1 MRISHS
7 GRGAA
12 RLAHLHGVQGVGG
25 SNPLAP
31 TDLIKPSI
39 DGFILYIAL
48 MDSNEEIFSLP
59 LNKHS
64 IVSLILGLLT
74 AISFCGGVMPIP
86 LTGFVCFPTSFLLG
100 LSALIYGAISLRRI
114 KKHNESGHS
123 MAWIGIVIGG
133 LIFFCILSVVIAFI
147 SIFIFAPSS
156 VQPLIDSYSI

>member
-48 MDSNEEIFSLP
+48 MDSNEEIFSP
-59 LNKHS
+59 PTNKHS
-64 IVSLILGLLT
+64 IISLILGLLT

-123 MAWIGIVIGG
+123 MAWTGIVIGG
-133 LIFFCILSVVIAFI
+133 FIFFCILSVIVAFI